1 MANKIRKYKLEEV
14 FDFRL
19 GGWRVTNNATLELRG
34 KTEKGSEIHF
44 EANIPVWWFDDIAKS
59 MWRVIEQQQ
68 KQIDVLKAAM
78 QTP

>member
-1 MANKIRKYKLEEV
+1 
-14 FDFRL
+14 
-19 GGWRVTNNATLELRG
+19 
-34 KTEKGSEIHF
+34 
-44 EANIPVWWFDDIAKS
+44 VWWFDDIAKS